1 MYWPWKWFELYNNC
15 TSSTWK
21 DKFVFNLLF
30 WIPNS
35 VCGFRYYGGRHSL
48 PCLSWRHV
56 TDFLLFRILS
66 NFHLPWKQSLS
77 WNFSL
82 YWNIFIFQDFWATC
96 ACPEKQSAW
105 IHSIEYIHFFIQN
118 FEQFA
123 LALKTEFALNF
134 SLQIFFIIQGFSA
147 TCTCPENRV
156 GPEFFKLGW
165 RQPSR
170 PPPRTPLGLGLWFSF
185 RVYVS
190 VSV

>member
-1 MYWPWKWFELYNNC
+1 MLTNTVCDKRLNAKATRWEDAQAVAASLRDFPLTWRRNTQIQMYWPWKWFELYNNC
-15 TSSTWK
+15 TFSTWK

-134 SLQIFFIIQGFSA
+134 SLH
-147 TCTCPENRV
+147 
-156 GPEFFKLGW
+156 
-165 RQPSR
+165 
-170 PPPRTPLGLGLWFSF
+170 
-185 RVYVS
+185 
-190 VSV
+190 